1 MPLIKHHCKK
11 RNKNFKKE
19 DKHDLQES
27 IDNLIWKNQ
36 MQSIHRENRKQVTG
50 SKKCWDKSWWTRSQ
64 GESAVASV
72 SSALSPSVIN
82 CYFKEINTDTAYS
95 LLLSRFPCYSDLF
108 IQALEPCTVERFLA
122 KQEHKTS
129 SSERLPYWIWQHFS
143 HPLDLVIVK
152 LFNRS
157 ISALAVHGNLPMW
170 SLLQRNH
177 P

>member
-1 MPLIKHHCKK
+1 MMPLIKHHCKK

-27 IDNLIWKNQ
+27 IDNLIWKHQ

-95 LLLSRFPCYSDLF
+95 APQPIPMLFGLVYSGSWAMYCWKVLSKAGA
-108 IQALEPCTVERFLA
+108 Q
-122 KQEHKTS
+122 
-129 SSERLPYWIWQHFS
+129 
-143 HPLDLVIVK
+143 
-152 LFNRS
+152 
-157 ISALAVHGNLPMW
+157 NL
-170 SLLQRNH
+170 
-177 P
+177 

>member
-1 MPLIKHHCKK
+1 MMPLIKHHCKK
-11 RNKNFKKE
+11 RNKNFKKKA
-19 DKHDLQES
+19 KHDLQES

-50 SKKCWDKSWWTRSQ
+50 SKKCWDMVNKITGRKCSSQ
-64 GESAVASV
+64 CQLCSKPKCNQPLLQRDKYWYGIFC
-72 SSALSPSVIN
+72 SSADSHAIR
-82 CYFKEINTDTAYS
+82 T
-95 LLLSRFPCYSDLF
+95 CYSGSW
-108 IQALEPCTVERFLA
+108 ATYCWNWFLA

-129 SSERLPYWIWQHFS
+129 SSEKLPYWIWQHFS
-143 HPLDLVIVK
+143 HPLDLVIMK